1 MTVIMTLMTLM
12 TLIVPERTLRVS
24 LGAVEAMLLNHMAVC
39 VCVCVYMG
47 GWDKKD
53 REWVR

>member
-39 VCVCVYMG
+39 VCVCVYG
-47 GWDKKD
+47 RVG
-53 REWVR
+53 